1 MVDDEARIGVAV
13 DQRRARIHVAPA
25 QYVDRKV
32 VLYGRAQDPNGG
44 ANPRPRRSGMCSD
57 ICSAAGRLPRP
68 VYAHE
73 RIVQGLEME
82 EHLANA
88 VGKNI

>member
-1 MVDDEARIGVAV
+1 
-13 DQRRARIHVAPA
+13 
-25 QYVDRKV
+25 
-32 VLYGRAQDPNGG
+32 
-44 ANPRPRRSGMCSD
+44 MCSD

-88 VGKNI
+88 VGKAI